1 MVANRTCSWKRYSFF
16 EVFAQRFVIIYI
28 WFLFDFK
35 GLMSCNCL
43 DVFIF
48 PEIIWTTSS
57 KALKIMWNVWTI
69 DKEYWSIILNML
81 WVLGKK
87 NNCEILL
94 KSSKKSLTLYPWEWI
109 ASKSLKYQPWVKG
122 LALKALDCQTNVQR
136 SAWRQS
142 SKRVGI
148 LLRKRLFLLNT
159 ILVNMAKRLW
169 LDIVMNIT
177 TYGE

>member
-1 MVANRTCSWKRYSFF
+1 MKPISSEWITRARTRTKYSYCHY
-16 EVFAQRFVIIYI
+16 QSHTL
-28 WFLFDFK
+28 LF
-35 GLMSCNCL
+35 
-43 DVFIF
+43 
-48 PEIIWTTSS
+48 
-57 KALKIMWNVWTI
+57 I

-159 ILVNMAKRLW
+159 ILVNMTKRLW

>member
-1 MVANRTCSWKRYSFF
+1 MDEGQNIFNVDEQRLNLTSCLIIHHKKCRGFFRQFRWTYWTYRTCSWKRYSFF

-35 GLMSCNCL
+35 GLISCNCL

-48 PEIIWTTSS
+48 LEIIWTTSS

-81 WVLGKK
+81 WVVGKK

-94 KSSKKSLTLYPWEWI
+94 KSSKKSLTLYP
-109 ASKSLKYQPWVKG
+109 
-122 LALKALDCQTNVQR
+122 
-136 SAWRQS
+136 
-142 SKRVGI
+142 
-148 LLRKRLFLLNT
+148 
-159 ILVNMAKRLW
+159 
-169 LDIVMNIT
+169 
-177 TYGE
+177 

>member
-1 MVANRTCSWKRYSFF
+1 MCSWKRSSFF
-16 EVFAQRFVIIYI
+16 EVFAQRLVIIYI

-48 PEIIWTTSS
+48 LEIIWTTSS
-57 KALKIMWNVWTI
+57 KALKIMWNVRTI

-81 WVLGKK
+81 WVVGKK